1 MESNQE
7 KSASAKAA
15 ADKGKN
21 IFVGMEDEVLAF
33 WEKNKIFEKSISKDA
48 PHGEYVF
55 YDGPPFATGTPHY
68 GHLVASLMKD
78 VVPRFWTMNG
88 FEVRRKWGWDCHG
101 LPIENIVEK
110 ELGTK
115 SKKEI
120 VEDIGVE
127 KFNALCR
134 SKVFSYV
141 DDWEKIIKRLGRWVD
156 MEHPYRTMDIGY
168 MESIW
173 WAFKQLWSSDLI
185 YKDYRSMHVCPRC
198 ETTLSQSEVA
208 EGYKDVKDLSVTA
221 KFELVDEPS
230 TFVLAWTTTP
240 WTLPGNVA
248 LAVGND
254 VDYVHVQKLKKV
266 ENSEEFADTII
277 EYEFICSKKYLFDR
291 TRDGGLNQRI
301 GLDTNAGEVIG
312 IFEIKKEF
320 KGSELVGKKYK
331 PVFDYVN
338 ELLNS
343 NANPRVLKENNSS
356 GKTDNIY
363 EGQTKLKDNFLEKSY
378 KIWAAEFV
386 KTDEGTGVVHIAPAF
401 GEDDMNLRNEYDLPF
416 IQHVGMDGV
425 ISEDLGAEKNS
436 IYRNYIK
443 VNGEIAG
450 DVEKKKKFD
459 EFYNEVKLEGCHVK
473 PINNIQETDVKIVR
487 ILALKNLLFFKEQ
500 YLHSYPHCWRCDT
513 PLINYATS
521 SWFVKITQ
529 MKPRMLELAEGINW
543 SPEHIKAGRFG
554 KWLEGARDWS
564 ISRQR
569 FWASVL
575 PIWECNCGAKKVMGS
590 LEEFYQAANGAL
602 TKLVFVRHGESESN
616 AANIIYSDNDK
627 YPLTENGRAQISAAA
642 EKLKIDLA
650 LQKDK
655 IVFYASPLLRTQES
669 AQIISEALDIKFST
683 AEELHEINLGD
694 WNDKNRDDLEK
705 NDELRQK
712 YIVAKPEDKMDIP
725 FGGTGETQTQVGER
739 MYNWLLKILPEN
751 QGKTI
756 LIVSHS
762 DPIDDLISVLR
773 GRNKREAG
781 RSLYSPDY
789 HTHNGEIKTVYL
801 NNATKKEIDLHK
813 DSVDKINLHC
823 DVCGGQMK
831 RVPDVLDTWFDSGS
845 MPYAQMHY
853 PFENKERFENNFPA
867 EFIAEGIDQTRC
879 WFYYL
884 HAISVGIKN
893 NFAYKNV
900 IVNGI
905 VLAED
910 GKKMSKKLKNY
921 PDPSF
926 LFDKYGADALR
937 YYLLS
942 SPVMLAENLNF
953 SEKAV
958 GDCLR
963 KVNMILWNV
972 YKFYEMYCHP
982 ERSVSV
988 VEGPLQADFE
998 MKNVLD
1004 KWIIARLNQLVSEV
1018 TDGMK
1023 KYDLPRATRPIVQ
1036 FIDDF
1041 STWYV
1046 RRSRDRFKDEGEDK
1060 NSALA
1065 ATRLVLTDLAKIMA
1079 PFTPFI
1085 AEQLWQKVTGNN
1097 FANSEMSVHLEEWPS
1112 SSFPRRRESSL
1123 NSDEV
1128 GVLTKMENLRKII
1141 EIGLALRDIDKIK
1154 VRQPLNS
1161 VTIWDQKFE
1170 PEYEILIKDELNVKN
1185 VFYKE
1190 NDKTDFK
1197 ITLDVSMTPELI
1209 AEGMKREL
1217 VRFINAE
1224 RKNADLTINDRITLQ
1239 ISTESEAV
1247 KNAVKLFEADLKKD
1261 VLADEIII
1269 ENFEGGKEVEANGEK
1284 LFIKVNKI

>member
-1 MESNQE
+1 MENNNNQE
-7 KSASAKAA
+7 KSAHVKTT
-15 ADKGKN
+15 ADKEKKN
-21 IFVGMEDEVLAF
+21 IFSEMENEVLEF
-33 WEKNKIFEKSISKDA
+33 WKNNKIFEKSVSKEA
-48 PHGEYVF
+48 PKGEYVF

-68 GHLVASLMKD
+68 GHLVGQIMKD

-120 VEDIGVE
+120 IENIGVE
-127 KFNALCR
+127 KFNAFCR

-141 DDWEKIIKRLGRWVD
+141 DDWEKIITRLGRWVD

-173 WAFKQLWSSDLI
+173 WAFKQLWNSDLV

-221 KFELVDEPS
+221 KFELVDEPN

-248 LAVGND
+248 LAVGMEI
-254 VDYVHVQKLKKV
+254 DYVKIYREKDGKK
-266 ENSEEFADTII
+266 ETFILAKEIFNNKDKSTHKEFTGVSSFTPGDPLPVVNIVA
-277 EYEFICSKKYLFDR
+277 
-291 TRDGGLNQRI
+291 
-301 GLDTNAGEVIG
+301 
-312 IFEIKKEF
+312 EF

-331 PVFDYVN
+331 PPFDYYIN
-338 ELLNS
+338 DEKL
-343 NANPRVLKENNSS
+343 ADREN
-356 GKTDNIY
+356 GWQIY
-363 EGQTKLKDNFLEKSY
+363 HGD
-378 KIWAAEFV
+378 FV
-386 KTDEGTGVVHIAPAF
+386 TTEDGTGVVHIAPAF
-401 GEDDMNLRNEYDLPF
+401 GEDDMKLGRQYNLPF
-416 IQHVGMDGV
+416 IQHVAMDGTFNK
-425 ISEDLGAEKNS
+425 EMGDGF
-436 IYRNYIK
+436 
-443 VNGEIAG
+443 AG
-450 DVEKKKKFD
+450 M
-459 EFYNEVKLEGCHVK
+459 HVK
-473 PINNIQETDVKIVR
+473 PIEDVQATDVAIIKY
-487 ILALKNLLFFKEQ
+487 LAGKGLLFSKEKFE
-500 YLHSYPHCWRCDT
+500 HSYPHCWRCDT

-521 SWFVKITQ
+521 SWFVKISQ
-529 MKPRMLELAEGINW
+529 MKPRMLELAQGINW
-543 SPEHIKAGRFG
+543 SPEHVKTGRFG

-569 FWASVL
+569 FWASCL

-602 TKLVFVRHGESESN
+602 TKLVFVRHGESENN
-616 AANIIYSDNDK
+616 AADIVYCGTDK
-627 YPLTENGRAQISAAA
+627 YALTEKGRGQISAAA

-650 LQKDK
+650 EQKDK
-655 IVFYASPLLRTQES
+655 IIFYASPLLRTKES
-669 AQIISEALDIKFST
+669 AEIISKALGLEAISDNDLR
-683 AEELHEINLGD
+683 EIDLGA
-694 WNDKNRDDLEK
+694 WNDRTRDDLEK
-705 NDELRQK
+705 NDELRRK
-712 YIVAKPEDKMDIP
+712 YLTAKPEDKMDIP
-725 FGGTGETQTQVGER
+725 YGNTGETQMQVGER

-751 QGKTI
+751 EGKTI

-773 GRNKREAG
+773 GRSKHEAG
-781 RSLYSPDY
+781 LSLYSPDY
-789 HTHNGEIKTVYL
+789 HTLNGEIKTVYL
-801 NNATKKEIDLHK
+801 NNSTKKEIDLHK
-813 DSVDKINLHC
+813 DSVDKIILKC
-823 DVCGGQMK
+823 DACGGEMK
-831 RVPDVLDTWFDSGS
+831 RVNDVLDTWFDSGS

-937 YYLLS
+937 YYLLT

-972 YKFYEMYCHP
+972 YKFYETYCHS

-988 VEGPLQADFE
+988 VEEPLKADFE
-998 MKNVLD
+998 FKNVLD
-1004 KWIIARLNQLVSEV
+1004 KWVIARLNQLVSEV

-1023 KYDLPRATRPIVQ
+1023 KYDLPRASRPIVQ

-1065 ATRLVLTDLAKIMA
+1065 TMRLVLTDLAKVMA

-1097 FANSEMSVHLEEWPS
+1097 FSNPEMSVHLEEWPN
-1112 SSFPRRRESSL
+1112 
-1123 NSDEV
+1123 NSPLSRGVAEGRGVLKLVDTEEQNILAGMEKVRKIVELGLAKRDEV
-1128 GVLTKMENLRKII
+1128 
-1141 EIGLALRDIDKIK
+1141 AIK
-1154 VRQPLNS
+1154 VRQPLNQLSINNSQLS
-1161 VTIWDQKFE
+1161 VD
-1170 PEYEILIKDELNVKN
+1170 YENLIKDELNVKN
-1185 VFYKE
+1185 VVCKAGE
-1190 NDKTDFK
+1190 GDISVELDTMM
-1197 ITLDVSMTPELI
+1197 TLELI

-1217 VRFINAE
+1217 VRFVNAE
-1224 RKNADLTINDRITLQ
+1224 RKNADLTIADRITLQ

-1247 KNAVKLFEADLKKD
+1247 KRAINIFETDLKKD
-1261 VLADEIII
+1261 VLAEEIIVGD
-1269 ENFEGGKEVEANGEK
+1269 FEGGREVDINGEK
-1284 LFIKVNKI
+1284 AKIKVEKK